1 MQRFFSRQVA
11 EKVLK
16 LLGNDRIEVLDQC
29 NCLNYTYVLIGTGLG
44 GEFLGIAYT
53 PTEDLRANEVGVIPK
68 VEELPELV
76 VNLDSL
82 VRALGIALINAIS
95 HYLVMREGLRL
106 SQGDLKSEILRF
118 VKLPCTACFVGSI
131 TPVAEALRGG
141 KCSVYQLERRSD
153 LRHDSYPDVDAPLI
167 IPNCDILVITGSAMV
182 NNTIDQLLATKKD
195 GAITVLSG
203 PTAAAYPPQY
213 CMDWELTSLVVPWLR
228 SLTPSLNCLSLE
240 PAIGYLIGG
249 GLLFKYV
256 SVRSTYNG

>member
-1 MQRFFSRQVA
+1 MRRFFSRQVA
-11 EKVLK
+11 EEVLK
-16 LLGNDRIEVLDQC
+16 LLGNDRVEVLDQC
-29 NCLNYTYVLIGTGLG
+29 SCLNYTYVLINTGLG

-53 PTEDLRANEVGVIPK
+53 PVEDLRAGEVGVVPR

-76 VNLDSL
+76 INLDSL

-95 HYLVMREGLRL
+95 HYLVVRDGLRL

-118 VKLPCTACFVGSI
+118 VKPSCTACFVGSI

-141 KCSVYQLERRSD
+141 KCGVYQLERRSD
-153 LRHDSYPDVDAPLI
+153 LRHDGYPDINAPLI

-182 NNTIDQLLATKKD
+182 NNTIDQLLAMRMD

-203 PTAAAYPPQY
+203 PTAAAYPPPV
-213 CMDWELTSLVVPWLR
+213 LHGLGINVIGSSLVKRPR
-228 SLTPSLNCLSLE
+228 SVIELLKLG
-240 PAIGYLIGG
+240 AGYRLLDRM

-256 SVRSTYNG
+256 STGAV

>member
-1 MQRFFSRQVA
+1 MRRFFSRQVA

-16 LLGNDRIEVLDQC
+16 LLGNDRIEVLDKC
-29 NCLNYTYVLIGTGLG
+29 NCLNYTYVLIGTRL

-53 PTEDLRANEVGVIPK
+53 PTEDLRAGEVGVVPK

-118 VKLPCTACFVGSI
+118 VKPPCTACFVGSI
-131 TPVAEALRGG
+131 TPVAEALRG

-182 NNTIDQLLATKKD
+182 NNTIDQLLTMRKD

-203 PTAAAYPPQY
+203 PTAAAYPPILHGLGI
-213 CMDWELTSLVVPWLR
+213 DVIGSSLVK
-228 SLTPSLNCLSLE
+228 E
-240 PAIGYLIGG
+240 PHSVIELLKLGAGYRLLDRR